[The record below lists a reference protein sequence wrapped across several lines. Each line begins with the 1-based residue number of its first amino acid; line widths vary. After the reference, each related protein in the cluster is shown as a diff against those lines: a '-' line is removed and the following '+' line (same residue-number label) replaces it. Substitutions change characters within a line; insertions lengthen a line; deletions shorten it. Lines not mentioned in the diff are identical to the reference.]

1 MDFEMTDAANNSPED
16 SHTTPPTSSDD
27 EDSNFSDTMDVPST
41 SQIPSSSHDSV
52 NSGSGMPYISF
63 LCNPNDEEES
73 LRQPTVSQLFDKNLS
88 SVQKRSWAK
97 DSTCEQVHLFIAL
110 SDLHF
115 S

>member
-1 MDFEMTDAANNSPED
+1 MDFEMTDTANITPQD
-16 SHTTPPTSSDD
+16 SHTAPPTSSDD
-27 EDSNFSDTMDVPST
+27 EGSNFSDTMDVPST
-41 SQIPSSSHDSV
+41 SQIPSSSNSV

-63 LCNPNDEEES
+63 LCNPNDEEDS

-110 SDLHF
+110 SDLQF